1 VKVLGVIPARGG
13 SKGVPRKNVAQLAGR
28 PLLAYTCEAARSS
41 RLLDR
46 VIISTDDEEI
56 LRVARGHGTD
66 APFIRPA
73 ALAADDTP
81 MMDVIRHAVAE
92 LARQGYAADA
102 VALLQPTSPLRTSEH
117 IDRAIELLQS
127 SGADTVVSVVRVPH
141 PFNPS
146 SLMHMEGQYLV
157 PNDPGS
163 ALRRQDKPMLF
174 ARNGPAILIL
184 TNKAIEHGAPYAL
197 KVAGFEMSAAD
208 SIDIDTPDDLLF
220 AEFRLA
226 HRSATPSC

>member
-1 VKVLGVIPARGG
+1 MKVLGLIPARGG
-13 SKGVPRKNVAQLAGR
+13 SKGIPRKNVAPLAGR
-28 PLLAYTCEAARSS
+28 PLIAYTCEAARSS

-46 VIISTDDEEI
+46 VVISTDDEEI
-56 LRVARGHGTD
+56 VRVARDHSTE

-92 LARQGYAADA
+92 LGRQGYAADA

-117 IDRAIELLQS
+117 IDGAIELLQS
-127 SGADTVVSVVRVPH
+127 SGADTVVSVMRVPH
-141 PFNPS
+141 SFNPS
-146 SLMHMEGQYLV
+146 SLMHMEGRYLV
-157 PNDPGS
+157 PNDPAS

-184 TNKAIEHGAPYAL
+184 TNNAIENGAPYAL

-208 SIDIDTPDDLLF
+208 SIDIDTPDDCLL

-226 HRSATPSC
+226 QRAPTPSC

>member
-1 VKVLGVIPARGG
+1 M
-13 SKGVPRKNVAQLAGR
+13 PRKNVAHLAGR
-28 PLLAYTCEAARSS
+28 PLISYTCEAARDS

-56 LRVARGHGTD
+56 VRVARDHGTD
-66 APFIRPA
+66 APFMRPA

-81 MMDVIRHAVAE
+81 MMDVIRHAVVE

-102 VALLQPTSPLRTSEH
+102 VALLQPTSPLRTSAH
-117 IDRAIELLQS
+117 IDGAIELLQS
-127 SGADTVVSVVRVPH
+127 SGADTVVSVTRVPH

-146 SLMHMEGQYLV
+146 SLMHMQGRYLV

-163 ALRRQDKPMLF
+163 ALRRQDKPILF

-184 TNKAIEHGAPYAL
+184 TNQAIENGAPYAMR
-197 KVAGFEMSAAD
+197 VAGFEMSAAD

-220 AEFRLA
+220 AEFRLT
-226 HRSATPSC
+226 HRTASPPC